1 MVRPL
6 LPWNADPRDA
16 VLEKVGSMLRVVR
29 VGAGQSSYILVS
41 DRNPHVRDYLRRELI
56 QEGYHVYEAKDGQEV
71 VRLLASGRPLD
82 LLVLDP
88 EMPYFSAVDIV
99 SRLKAHHAFVPIV
112 VHAFDVED
120 INRTLIGLADAV
132 VEKQGDNIDR
142 FKQVIAELLDH
153 RNHRASTP
161 ESDGTGW
168 V

>member
-6 LPWNADPRDA
+6 LHWNMDPRNESFENLGFI
-16 VLEKVGSMLRVVR
+16 VRMVR

-56 QEGYHVYEAKDGQEV
+56 QEGYQVYEAKDGQEV
-71 VRLLASGRPLD
+71 VRLLTSGCRLD

-88 EMPYFSAVDIV
+88 EMPYFSAVEIV

-132 VEKQGDNIDR
+132 VEKQGDNIDS
-142 FKQVIAELLDH
+142 FKQVIAELLTL
-153 RNHRASTP
+153 RQRRSSTP
-161 ESDGTGW
+161 EADGTGW
-168 V
+168 A